1 MNLKI
6 YGFWLVLL
14 VSAVALMTGCSGGET
29 EPSSP
34 DAPTSK
40 VPAAAAPSI
49 PEGAVKVINKDAGG
63 SGKYE
68 FDPARLT
75 FNVGQEVTF
84 AVSSETEYHTFTV
97 DELDL
102 DVEMDPGETKIFTF
116 TFSEAGTYELICIPH
131 ETLGMVGEIVVQ

>member
-14 VSAVALMTGCSGGET
+14 VSAVALMTGCSAGET
-29 EPSSP
+29 ESSSP

-40 VPAAAAPSI
+40 VPATAPPSI
-49 PEGAVKVINKDAGG
+49 PEGAVKVINKDVGG

-84 AVSSETEYHTFTV
+84 AVSSETEFHTFTV